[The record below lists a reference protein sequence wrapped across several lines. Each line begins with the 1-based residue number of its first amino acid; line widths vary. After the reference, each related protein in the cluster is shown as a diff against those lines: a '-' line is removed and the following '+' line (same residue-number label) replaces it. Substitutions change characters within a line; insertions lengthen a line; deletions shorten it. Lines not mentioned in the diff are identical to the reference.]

1 MGKIKQTN
9 KQTKKTTWNDEDKAF
24 IFVFFKKLWDN
35 TDVLKCNKMS
45 VRNWFKKKKKKPW
58 RKVYYIFQT
67 VYLNNQKRQQ

>member
-45 VRNWFKKKKKKPW
+45 VRNWFKKKKKPG